1 MFEQEIKINRK
12 KVVDKFLYIV
22 DILLYNSHMNQFK
35 TAWEF
40 TFVNWKYFF
49 MLVLPVAAVESLAAY
64 MFLPLN
70 DVTQPEDIANFL
82 SDNSTAIILVFIVS
96 TVLQV
101 SLIGGLWV
109 SYMTID
115 SGNTINPINALQAGL
130 SKFFPLFG
138 ANIIIGIVSAF
149 GFILLIIPGIYL
161 SARFALF
168 GAQIMF
174 EDNKVFESIAA
185 SWNKTDEYASK
196 LFVYTLVFISC
207 IFFLAIFLT
216 LNMSPGILL
225 NTLLAFIE
233 YIFIIP
239 LGYIYFTLYKSIKTS

>member
-1 MFEQEIKINRK
+1 
-12 KVVDKFLYIV
+12 
-22 DILLYNSHMNQFK
+22 MNQFK

-64 MFLPLN
+64 IFLPLN

-109 SYMTID
+109 SYMAID

-239 LGYIYFTLYKSIKTS
+239 L

>member
-1 MFEQEIKINRK
+1 
-12 KVVDKFLYIV
+12 
-22 DILLYNSHMNQFK
+22 MNQFK

-70 DVTQPEDIANFL
+70 DVSQPEDIANFF

-109 SYMTID
+109 SYMAID

-149 GFILLIIPGIYL
+149 GLSLIHI
-161 SARFALF
+161 
-168 GAQIMF
+168 
-174 EDNKVFESIAA
+174 
-185 SWNKTDEYASK
+185 
-196 LFVYTLVFISC
+196 
-207 IFFLAIFLT
+207 
-216 LNMSPGILL
+216 
-225 NTLLAFIE
+225 
-233 YIFIIP
+233 
-239 LGYIYFTLYKSIKTS
+239 

>member
-1 MFEQEIKINRK
+1 
-12 KVVDKFLYIV
+12 
-22 DILLYNSHMNQFK
+22 MNQFK

-64 MFLPLN
+64 IFLPLN

-109 SYMTID
+109 SYMAID

-196 LFVYTLVFISC
+196 LFVYTLVFFSC
-207 IFFLAIFLT
+207 IFFIAIILT

-233 YIFIIP
+233 YIFILILKVEAVFSNNLFIP
-239 LGYIYFTLYKSIKTS
+239 C

>member
-1 MFEQEIKINRK
+1 
-12 KVVDKFLYIV
+12 
-22 DILLYNSHMNQFK
+22 MNQFK

-40 TFVNWKYFF
+40 AFANWKYFL
-49 MLVLPVAAVESLAAY
+49 MLVLPVAAVESLTGY
-64 MFLPLN
+64 MFLPLS
-70 DVTQPEDIANFL
+70 DVTQPEDVANFF
-82 SDNSTAIILVFIVS
+82 SDNSIAIILVFITS

-109 SYMTID
+109 SYMAID

-138 ANIIIGIVSAF
+138 AQIIIGIVTGF

-168 GAQIMF
+168 AAQIMF
-174 EDNKVFESIAA
+174 EDNKVFESIGA

-196 LFVYTLVFISC
+196 LFVYTLVFVSF
-207 IFFLAIFLT
+207 IFFAAIIIT
-216 LNMSPGILL
+216 LSISPGILQ
-225 NTLLAFIE
+225 TILLAFIE
-233 YIFIIP
+233 YIFVIP
-239 LGYIYFTLYKSIKTS
+239 LGYIYFTLYKSIKSS

>member
-1 MFEQEIKINRK
+1 
-12 KVVDKFLYIV
+12 
-22 DILLYNSHMNQFK
+22 MNQFK

-70 DVTQPEDIANFL
+70 DVSQPEDIANFF

-109 SYMTID
+109 SYMAID

-130 SKFFPLFG
+130 TKFFPLFG

-161 SARFALF
+161 TARFYLF

-196 LFVYTLVFISC
+196 LFVYTLVFFSC
-207 IFFLAIFLT
+207 IFFIAITLT

>member
-1 MFEQEIKINRK
+1 
-12 KVVDKFLYIV
+12 
-22 DILLYNSHMNQFK
+22 MNQFK

-64 MFLPLN
+64 IFLPLN

-109 SYMTID
+109 SYMAID

-185 SWNKTDEYASK
+185 SWNKTDEYALK

-239 LGYIYFTLYKSIKTS
+239 LGYIYFTLYKSIKSS

>member
-1 MFEQEIKINRK
+1 
-12 KVVDKFLYIV
+12 
-22 DILLYNSHMNQFK
+22 MNQFK

-70 DVTQPEDIANFL
+70 DVSQPEDIANFF

-109 SYMTID
+109 SYMAID

-161 SARFALF
+161 TARFYLF

-196 LFVYTLVFISC
+196 LFVYTLVFFSC
-207 IFFLAIFLT
+207 IFFIAITLT

>member
-1 MFEQEIKINRK
+1 
-12 KVVDKFLYIV
+12 
-22 DILLYNSHMNQFK
+22 MNQFK

-70 DVTQPEDIANFL
+70 DVTQPEDIANFF
-82 SDNSTAIILVFIVS
+82 SDNSIAIILVFIMS

-109 SYMTID
+109 SYMAID

-239 LGYIYFTLYKSIKTS
+239 LGYIYFTLYKSIKSS